1 MLKKILIF
9 IWVLGFTY
17 FSLPTPRPQIK
28 VNGYRSLEPGD
39 TWQQPNVLAAYY
51 TNEPR
56 ETIINR
62 AEKAFNHTFIAK
74 LKIPIYTYTLIHPP
88 EYAKQVI
95 RDTHKSW
102 HFRELIHWQ
111 RESLFI
117 SFWEPGLRN
126 KSLNLAGRDYLIANN
141 QKWQTKVIFYYLPS
155 SWWWRQ
161 LIWLA
166 EILSLS
172 LIIKLIGQT
181 SKLNYQIVKIIKQSI
196 KS

>member
-1 MLKKILIF
+1 MVRKILIF
-9 IWVLGFTY
+9 IWVLGFVY

-28 VNGYRSLEPGD
+28 VNGYRSQEPGD

-51 TNEPR
+51 TNESR
-56 ETIINR
+56 ESIIDR
-62 AEKAFNHTFIAK
+62 TEKAFNHTYLFN
-74 LKIPIYTYTLIHPP
+74 LKVPLYTITLIHPP

-102 HFRELIHWQ
+102 HFRELVHWQ

-117 SFWEPGLRN
+117 SFWEPALRN
-126 KSLNLAGRDYLIANN
+126 KSQKLTGRDYLIANK
-141 QKWQTKVIFYYLPS
+141 QKWQSKVTFYYLPS

-161 LIWLA
+161 LIWLV
-166 EILSLS
+166 EVLSLA
-172 LIIKLIGQT
+172 LILKMIKQTAKFNRQIIKVF
-181 SKLNYQIVKIIKQSI
+181 KRSI